1 MRLRDIE
8 RVKVGELWFAMNPEQ
23 CGIFCGVTAEQL
35 KDIDYLI
42 GMEKRAKEMRM
53 KMCEDCDRWS
63 EIERMVKENEELRNK
78 IAKLLEER
86 ARSLQYAETV
96 IEVVVILVN
105 LLNDLTC
112 ALIENADEGGG
123 DENDRRGERRR

>member
-1 MRLRDIE
+1 
-8 RVKVGELWFAMNPEQ
+8 
-23 CGIFCGVTAEQL
+23 
-35 KDIDYLI
+35 
-42 GMEKRAKEMRM
+42 MEKRAKEMRM
-53 KMCEDCDRWS
+53 KMCEDCDLRKRLS

-112 ALIENADEGGG
+112 ALKGENVDEEIKGR
-123 DENDRRGERRR
+123 E

>member
-1 MRLRDIE
+1 
-8 RVKVGELWFAMNPEQ
+8 
-23 CGIFCGVTAEQL
+23 
-35 KDIDYLI
+35 
-42 GMEKRAKEMRM
+42 MEKRAKEMRM
-53 KMCEDCDRWS
+53 KMCEDCVIRMLWS
-63 EIERMVKENEELRNK
+63 EIEKRDKENEELRNK

>member
-1 MRLRDIE
+1 
-8 RVKVGELWFAMNPEQ
+8 
-23 CGIFCGVTAEQL
+23 
-35 KDIDYLI
+35 
-42 GMEKRAKEMRM
+42 MEKRAKEMRM
-53 KMCEDCDRWS
+53 KMCEDCDLRKRLS

-112 ALIENADEGGG
+112 ALKGENVDE
-123 DENDRRGERRR
+123 EYA